1 VAATRALTP
10 IALALVALAVPRSQ
24 AEERPTPP
32 KIDHV
37 VIVIEENKDFEDIME
52 GEDTPYIQS
61 LAAEGAWFRN
71 FYAEEHHSQGN
82 YFWLFSGDDQ
92 GVGFYDQIPDEP
104 ISAHNLAERL
114 QAAYPD
120 TPIDQLF
127 VGYSEDLPEAG
138 SLVEKSG
145 DYARKHVPWAS
156 FSNLDQEKVNRPWTD
171 WPTDYDQLPLV
182 AVVIPN
188 LVHDMHSGKDQ
199 VKEGDTWLREHL
211 DDYREWARTH
221 DSLLIVTF
229 DENSAMK
236 AGYTDPARCGKRAN
250 RIATVIDGAHVRH
263 REDGYKIGPGVTHV
277 NLLRTLEW
285 LSGASPSG
293 AQAPKA
299 SDAGI
304 GEDPITEVFDLP

>member
-1 VAATRALTP
+1 MAAARSLSVLSLALL
-10 IALALVALAVPRSQ
+10 ALALPGSQ

-32 KIDHV
+32 TIDHV
-37 VIVIEENKDFEDIME
+37 VIVIEENKDFEEIME
-52 GEDTPYIQS
+52 EDDAPWIQAM
-61 LAAEGAWFRN
+61 AAEGAWFNN
-71 FYAEEHHSQGN
+71 FYGEEHHSQGN

-92 GVGFYDQIPDEP
+92 GVGFYDKVPDQQ

-120 TPIDQLF
+120 APLDQLF

-138 SLVEKSG
+138 SLVDKSG

-156 FSNLDQEKVNRPWTD
+156 FSNLDQLQVNRPWTD
-171 WPTDYDQLPLV
+171 WPSDYDQLPMV

-188 LVHDMHSGKDQ
+188 LQHDMHSGTHR
-199 VKEGDTWLREHL
+199 VENGDAWLRENL
-211 DDYREWARTH
+211 DDYRVWARSH

-229 DENSAMK
+229 DENSGIK
-236 AGYTDPARCGKRAN
+236 AGYTDPAACGRKAN
-250 RIATVIDGAHVRH
+250 RIATVIDGAHVKH
-263 REDGYKIGPGVTHV
+263 RSDGYTLGAGVTHV

-285 LSGASPSG
+285 LFGASPSG

-299 SDAGI
+299 TDAGI
-304 GEDPITEVFDLP
+304 GEEPITEIFD